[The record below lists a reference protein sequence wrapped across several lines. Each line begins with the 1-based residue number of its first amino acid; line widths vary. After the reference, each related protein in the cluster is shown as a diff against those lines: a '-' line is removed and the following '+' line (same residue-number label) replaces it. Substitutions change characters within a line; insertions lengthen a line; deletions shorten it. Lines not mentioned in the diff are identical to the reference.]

1 MIILQIFIGLF
12 AAVGIGCILADLMK
26 VPTMKASKAANN
38 LGKKGDKKTSI
49 IEIYLKEFATKL
61 SEKIKLNE
69 YKKAQLEADLR
80 KCDRSSVI
88 RDDAEGDRKGLPNRK
103 EAPQDADAER
113 RKQSYRLRYRRCA

>member
-61 SEKIKLNE
+61 SEKLKLVR
-69 YKKAQLEADLR
+69 AP
-80 KCDRSSVI
+80 RSI
-88 RDDAEGDRKGLPNRK
+88 G
-103 EAPQDADAER
+103 
-113 RKQSYRLRYRRCA
+113 